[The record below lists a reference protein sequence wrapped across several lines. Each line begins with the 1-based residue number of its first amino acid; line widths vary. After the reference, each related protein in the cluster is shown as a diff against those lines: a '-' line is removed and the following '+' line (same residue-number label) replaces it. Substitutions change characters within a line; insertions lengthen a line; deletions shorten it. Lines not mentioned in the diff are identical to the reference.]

1 MSAATA
7 AILGESVITA
17 PVIAVFAAI
26 VVLLDRL
33 RQPETFAPT
42 AAPRVRG
49 PRAGVRRTER
59 DAPPD
64 PKTVARDAQIVDAWQ
79 RGEIPGRHAPGGVR

>member
-7 AILGESVITA
+7 AILNEAAITA
-17 PVIAVFAAI
+17 PAVAAFAAL
-26 VVLLDRL
+26 VALLDRL
-33 RQPETFAPT
+33 RRPETFAPP
-42 AAPRVRG
+42 AAPWVRG
-49 PRAGVRRTER
+49 PRTDR

-64 PKTVARDAQIVDAWQ
+64 PRTVARDAQIVDAWQ